1 MFWPV
6 QQTFKKNSSSPT
18 TRQCWTIRLGIDAEL
33 PAECFHLL
41 WSSSS
46 SPSYIYQCFVERWP
60 EKNQTRKNKF
70 KKIIWAQKTKMS
82 GRNQPNIECR
92 CRLRCVRPNWLS
104 GSLTGAMPIVSFELS
119 AFWGEHFWSIK
130 TKQQPV
136 QATQPNHTTLATDI
150 QTMMFGGGKQW
161 ECITDLVRAVCI
173 HVVAQCRL
181 HILYL

>member
-6 QQTFKKNSSSPT
+6 QQTFKEKFQQSNHASVLDDQAWN
-18 TRQCWTIRLGIDAEL
+18 RRRVACWVLSLTLVEQLLPLVYISMIRWALA
-33 PAECFHLL
+33 
-41 WSSSS
+41 W
-46 SPSYIYQCFVERWP
+46 
-60 EKNQTRKNKF
+60 KNQTRKNKF

-136 QATQPNHTTLATDI
+136 QPTQPNHTTLATDI